1 MTQAPN
7 DRTNPA
13 GGAGLPEG
21 AEPIDTGTPVRR
33 PAASGTAP
41 RTVTGREKA
50 AEPVAPPASAPG
62 TGSHSPAPHAPGP
75 ATDAPQPPH
84 APGSATGTPPAP
96 HAPEPGTGPMTPDAG
111 APVPLDHTTATD
123 PGAATGPRGGPG
135 TADGRVEA
143 GEHGGHALFAP
154 EQREAFA
161 ARIQQAVT
169 GFVEDPHRAVRDA
182 DATFEEVVADLGAA
196 LQERGRK
203 LRAGKGEEA
212 AGTGAETEDL
222 RIALQH
228 YRDLTERLVHL

>member
-13 GGAGLPEG
+13 GGPGLPEG

-41 RTVTGREKA
+41 RTVTGRERA
-50 AEPVAPPASAPG
+50 AEPVAPPAAAPG
-62 TGSHSPAPHAPGP
+62 TGAGPHSPAAPHTPG
-75 ATDAPQPPH
+75 AA
-84 APGSATGTPPAP
+84 SGTPLSP
-96 HAPEPGTGPMTPDAG
+96 HAPEPGAGPMTPDAG
-111 APVPLDHTTATD
+111 APVPLDHTGATD
-123 PGAATGPRGGPG
+123 PRAATGPAVPGSGPG
-135 TADGRVEA
+135 AADGRVEGGA
-143 GEHGGHALFAP
+143 HGGHPLFAP

-203 LRAGKGEEA
+203 LRAGKGEDA

-228 YRDLTERLVHL
+228 YRELTERLVHL